1 MDEQVSTQQG
11 AVKSSLAT
19 RIITPQELYDPLL
32 VLLKGKL
39 RLNDWWVIAGVG
51 FVSLAGLY
59 GWMLVRVFNPLQVLV
74 GSLIAPSWIGIYLFL
89 PTSIAALFNHLWE
102 NGVIGSV
109 RAESQEFLSYQAF
122 VDKRA
127 CFIRSRWWTIGALLF
142 LSLYWLYRI
151 FFAQDL
157 PASAS
162 IWLQFPVIVIYSLIG
177 YAGFLSI
184 LWLLCTV
191 VSINQLF
198 HRFIIQI
205 KPLHPDGSGGLGP
218 LNQFFWIATA
228 LIVIGICAVIALS
241 PGQKMDL
248 GFIFAGITSYLIAIP
263 ALVAAWLALPHHV
276 MLHARN
282 ELLQPL
288 AEEYER
294 AIRETMP
301 STRDET
307 AAVVAGTERLAALQK
322 RYEQIHN
329 SFPTWPIELV
339 QMRRLALVL
348 ILPILLSLLPSLL
361 DFFIKR

>member
-1 MDEQVSTQQG
+1 MNEQESTQQS

-19 RIITPQELYDPLL
+19 RIITPQQLYDPLL

-39 RLNDWWVIAGVG
+39 RLNDWWVIAGAG

-59 GWMLVRVFNPLQVLV
+59 GWMLVGVFNPLQVLV
-74 GSLIAPSWIGIYLFL
+74 GSLIVPFWMGIYLFL
-89 PTSIAALFNHLWE
+89 PTSIATLFNNLWE
-102 NGVIGSV
+102 NGVIGPT
-109 RAESQEFLSYQAF
+109 RAASQEFISYQVF

-127 CFIRSRWWTIGALLF
+127 CFARSRWWTIGALLF

-151 FFAQDL
+151 FSAQSL
-157 PASAS
+157 PAHAS
-162 IWLQFPVIVIYSLIG
+162 LWLQLPVIVIYSLIG

-184 LWLLCTV
+184 LWLLSTV

-198 HRFIIQI
+198 HRYIIQI

-218 LNQFFWIATA
+218 LNQFFWIGIA
-228 LIVIGICAVIALS
+228 LIVIGVCAVIALS
-241 PGQKMDL
+241 PQQRLDL
-248 GFIFAGITSYLIAIP
+248 GYIFSAIACYLIAIP

-288 AEEYER
+288 AKEYER

-301 STRDET
+301 SIQDET

-322 RYEQIHN
+322 RYEQIYN

-348 ILPILLSLLPSLL
+348 ILPILLSLLPSLI